1 MGAKG
6 QGAETE
12 TEGGRR
18 VKEEAACEEERAREE
33 ERTRETQSRRKAEGR
48 GEGEVPDGE
57 ERPGQE
63 EEAGGRPAEEAPV
76 TAAPR
81 LGVSITWLGHGTVL
95 YRSEK
100 GRSVLVDA
108 WVDSNPAC
116 PAAAKELRSL
126 DLLLITHGHSDH
138 FDDCFTLARKHKP
151 DIVCMF
157 EIAQYLQHKGIGKL
171 HGMNKGGTVALHG
184 IKITMVHAV
193 HSSSIREGDSFYP
206 GGEPCGFV
214 IELENGTRVYHAGD
228 TAVHSDMKLIG
239 EIYQP
244 RIAALPIGDLYTMSP
259 VEAAVAARM
268 LGARTVVPI
277 HHSTFPALTGT
288 PAALREKLKDRPD
301 IEVVEMKPGE
311 TIS

>member
-1 MGAKG
+1 MSGA
-6 QGAETE
+6 
-12 TEGGRR
+12 
-18 VKEEAACEEERAREE
+18 AA
-33 ERTRETQSRRKAEGR
+33 
-48 GEGEVPDGE
+48 
-57 ERPGQE
+57 
-63 EEAGGRPAEEAPV
+63 
-76 TAAPR
+76 

-100 GRSVLVDA
+100 GRTVLVDA

-116 PAAAKELRSL
+116 PAAAKDLKSL

-138 FDDCFTLARKHKP
+138 FDDCLTLARKYKP
-151 DIVCMF
+151 DIVCMV
-157 EIAQYLQHKGIGKL
+157 EIAYYLHSKGVGKV
-171 HGMNKGGTVALHG
+171 HGMNKGGTIALHG
-184 IKITMVHAV
+184 LKITMVHAV
-193 HSSSIREGDSFYP
+193 HSSSIREGDSVYH
-206 GGEPCGFV
+206 GGEACGYV
-214 IELENGTRVYHAGD
+214 IEFENGTRVYHAGD
-228 TAVHSDMKLIG
+228 TAVFSDMKLIG
-239 EIYQP
+239 EIYKP

-288 PAALREKLKDRPD
+288 PAALRERLKDRPD

>member
-1 MGAKG
+1 VSGA
-6 QGAETE
+6 A
-12 TEGGRR
+12 
-18 VKEEAACEEERAREE
+18 
-33 ERTRETQSRRKAEGR
+33 
-48 GEGEVPDGE
+48 
-57 ERPGQE
+57 
-63 EEAGGRPAEEAPV
+63 
-76 TAAPR
+76 

-116 PAAAKELRSL
+116 PASAKELKSL

-138 FDDCFTLARKHKP
+138 FDDCLTLARKHKP

-157 EIAQYLQHKGIGKL
+157 EIAQYLHLKGVGKL
-171 HGMNKGGTVALHG
+171 HGMNKGGTLALHG
-184 IKITMVHAV
+184 IKVTMVHAV
-193 HSSSIREGDSFYP
+193 HSSTIRDGDSLYP
-206 GGEPCGFV
+206 AGEPCGFV
-214 IELENGTRVYHAGD
+214 VEFENGTRVYHAGD

-259 VEAAVAARM
+259 VEASVAARM
-268 LGARTVVPI
+268 IGARTVIPI

-288 PAALREKLKDRPD
+288 PAALREKLKDRSD
-301 IEVVEMKPGE
+301 IEVLELRPGE